1 MPEGSCPSEV
11 ELTLFPLVI
20 FSEVSIFPTLLL
32 SLRPTHYSLELYAK
46 IRLYHLFP
54 TQYLI
59 DLALSEECAA
69 VQDE

>member
-1 MPEGSCPSEV
+1 MPEGSCPSDV
-11 ELTLFPLVI
+11 EPTPFPLVI
-20 FSEVSIFPTLLL
+20 FSGVSIFPTFF
-32 SLRPTHYSLELYAK
+32 SLRPTHYGLELYAK

-69 VQDE
+69 V